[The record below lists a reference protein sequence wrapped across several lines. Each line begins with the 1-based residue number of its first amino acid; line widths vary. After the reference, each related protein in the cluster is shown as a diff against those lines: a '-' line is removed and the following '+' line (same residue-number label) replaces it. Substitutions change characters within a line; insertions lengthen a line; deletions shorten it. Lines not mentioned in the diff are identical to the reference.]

1 MNRPT
6 YMIPFP
12 SNYLRAVKEKAGVS
26 AALKLI
32 KANHIRVGDIRDEEV
47 IAAYLPTL
55 DPIDAVMALVR
66 QSPK

>member
-1 MNRPT
+1 
-6 YMIPFP
+6 MIPFP